1 MRQYIRRFL
10 HYIQFERGYTQN
22 TIAAYTNDLGQ
33 FMRFVDHGGVRAW
46 SDITPSNLEQFVDM
60 LQADGYR
67 DATVSRKVATVR
79 SLINFLFSEGVVER
93 QLVDWL
99 HQPKVGKRLPQV
111 LSKDEVTQLLE
122 LAAVEQ
128 TPLGLRDLALLELLY
143 ATGMRASE
151 MVHLLVD
158 DVDMV
163 RNTVRCMGKGRK
175 ERLIPLHQAAQLA
188 LRHYLQEGRP
198 FLLRDAS
205 ERTLFV
211 NRTGRPLT
219 RQGLHFLV
227 QNYAQA
233 AGLGDWVS
241 PHTLRHTF
249 ATHLLD
255 GGAELSEVQQFLG
268 HASIST
274 TQIYTEV
281 SSRRKREAYDK
292 AHPRAHLPPTEPD

>member
-1 MRQYIRRFL
+1 MEKYIRRFL

-22 TIAAYTNDLGQ
+22 TIAAYKNDLGK
-33 FMRFVDHGGVRAW
+33 FMRFVENVDVLAC
-46 SDITPSNLEQFVDM
+46 SDITPAHLEQFVAM
-60 LQADGYR
+60 LQADNYSE
-67 DATVSRKVATVR
+67 ATVSRNVATVR
-79 SLINFLFSEGVVER
+79 SLLNFLFSEGVVAR

-99 HQPKVGKRLPQV
+99 HQPKVGQRLPKV
-111 LSKDEVTQLLE
+111 LSRDEVTQLLE

-151 MVHLLVD
+151 MVHLQVN

-163 RNTVRCMGKGRK
+163 RNAVRCMGKGRK
-175 ERLIPLHQAAQLA
+175 ERLIPLYPTVQQT
-188 LRHYLQEGRP
+188 LQNYIQDGRP
-198 FLLRDAS
+198 FLLREAS

-211 NRTGRPLT
+211 NRTGHPLT

-227 QNYAQA
+227 RNYAQA
-233 AGLGDWVS
+233 AGLGTGVS

-255 GGAELSEVQQFLG
+255 GGAELRAVQQFLG
-268 HASIST
+268 HANIST

-281 SSRRKREAYDK
+281 STRRKREAYDQ
-292 AHPRAHLPPTEPD
+292 AHPRAHLSTSE